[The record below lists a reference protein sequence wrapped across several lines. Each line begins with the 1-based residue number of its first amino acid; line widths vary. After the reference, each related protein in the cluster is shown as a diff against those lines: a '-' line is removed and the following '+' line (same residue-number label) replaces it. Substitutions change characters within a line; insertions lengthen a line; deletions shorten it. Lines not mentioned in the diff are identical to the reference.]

1 MTRQSECTR
10 RSFLR
15 LGLGV
20 AAGTPLLLTEG
31 CGASGGTNPPP
42 PPPVALSKVAIVAC
56 TDYGTSLQPALAQAF
71 TLLGGIGSLVN
82 GKTVTVKINLTNDGQ
97 FETLW
102 NLPPGE
108 TFITNGATAVAL
120 ASLLFQNGAQMV
132 RFVDSV
138 GMLMPLS
145 NILTMAQWNVNELT
159 GLGNVVLENTR
170 NLGSG
175 TSYAQ
180 LNVPGGGY
188 LFSSFLLNHCYK
200 DTDVFISLAKMKQHL
215 TAGVT
220 LSTKCLFGSSP
231 NSLYGTDGSDT
242 GNESATGYRG
252 RIHGDGTGG
261 WVFNNDPTWT
271 QGPPPGA
278 RTDVT
283 PSADA
288 GARVP
293 RVVADLNG
301 ARPVHIAIID
311 GIKSVSGG
319 EGPWATLAPVSP
331 GVLIVGQNQISTDAV
346 GVAVMGY
353 TDPRATRGTAPFK
366 NCDNH
371 LLLAEQA
378 GVGTADLTKIDV
390 LGMTIAQAM
399 YPYPA

>member
-1 MTRQSECTR
+1 VTQ
-10 RSFLR
+10 
-15 LGLGV
+15 
-20 AAGTPLLLTEG
+20 
-31 CGASGGTNPPP
+31 
-42 PPPVALSKVAIVAC
+42 SKVAIVAC
-56 TDYGTSLQPALAQAF
+56 TNYGTSLQPALAQAF

-108 TFITNGATAVAL
+108 TFITNGATAIAL
-120 ASLLFQNGAQMV
+120 ATLLYQNGAQMV

-145 NILTMAQWNVNELT
+145 DILTAAKWDVPTLT
-159 GLGNVVLENTR
+159 AVGPAGYVVLENTR

-220 LSTKCLFGSSP
+220 LSTKCLFGSTP

-242 GNESATGYRG
+242 GNETATGYRG
-252 RIHGDGTGG
+252 RIHGDGSAG
-261 WVFNNDPTWT
+261 WVYNNDPTWT

-288 GARVP
+288 GWRVP

-319 EGPWATLAPVSP
+319 EGPWAPSLAPVSP
-331 GVLIVGQNQISTDAV
+331 GVLIVGQNPIATDAV

-353 TDPRATRGTAPFK
+353 ANPQATRGTAPFK

-371 LLLAEQA
+371 LLLAEQR
-378 GVGTADLTKIDV
+378 GVGTADLSKIDV

-399 YPYPA
+399 YPYPI